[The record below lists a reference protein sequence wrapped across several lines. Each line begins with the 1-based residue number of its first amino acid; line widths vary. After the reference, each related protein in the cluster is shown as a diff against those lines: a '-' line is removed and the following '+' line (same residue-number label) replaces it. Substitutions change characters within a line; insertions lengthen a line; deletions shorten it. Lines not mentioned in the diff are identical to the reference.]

1 MKFVTIKESHYL
13 SDLSV
18 LKSRLDS
25 EGIEC
30 RLKNELTTQVI
41 NYIPSFTVELQVPE
55 SDLERVREIL
65 IETGEISDVKNMIV
79 CPICGSE
86 KIKMKLSLRKRLQVF
101 LSVIAVALFVSNLPL
116 DKVFKNARYRCL
128 DCGGS
133 FNNIL

>member
-1 MKFVTIKESHYL
+1 MNFVTVKESHYL

-18 LKSRLDS
+18 LKSRLES

-65 IETGEISDVKNMIV
+65 IETGELSDSKTKLV
-79 CPICGSE
+79 CPACGSG
-86 KIKMKLSLRKRLQVF
+86 KIKLKLSLRKRIQVF
-101 LSVIAVALFVSNLPL
+101 FSVIAVALFVSNLPL
-116 DKVFKNARYRCL
+116 DKVFKDARYICS
-128 DCGGS
+128 DCGAE
-133 FNNIL
+133 F